1 MLVFTVQ
8 GHGEVGDGYVVLVML
23 ALVIY
28 MLVMVMLLVWEMLLL
43 VMLAT
48 RWAEEA
54 GVGGQRQ
61 SLLRFLE

>member
-1 MLVFTVQ
+1 
-8 GHGEVGDGYVVLVML
+8 ML

-28 MLVMVMLLVWEMLLL
+28 MLVMVMLLLLVMLLL

-48 RWAEEA
+48 RWAEGS